1 MKALADPKLERASL
15 RELALRRPWLLLSV
29 AAHGVLLLALAGAGP
44 VRVELRRDEGLRA
57 QVNESL
63 RQTARREMQRE
74 LRNMEEIRDALE
86 KSSGRAPAEGARQGG
101 AKGDP
106 AAGDPAAGDPAQR
119 ARQLMEAIGKVQQE
133 VRAAE
138 MARVLGIPEQE
149 ALRRVR
155 AEEAARPKP
164 PLPRG
169 QPEAVVARLAAEA
182 RTALAQRRAQLM
194 AQQQGVRLNQQGQA
208 RGPGSGGGQGGPAG
222 RLAKTAQAG
231 QGGLGAINGGVAT
244 NGPGGQ
250 SASMGGRLDA
260 LASGLGMDTPT
271 ALAGSSLDMS
281 SEGFSDQRRY
291 GEFLAPPVVDAAT
304 ARTGDGRTLGR
315 GGSYANRIYL
325 NTWYV
330 IGPFAGRGRDSI
342 EAVYPPERGV
352 DLDAVY
358 YGKNDEAVRWIWQ
371 QDADYPF
378 VPRPRAESAVY
389 YAYTEVM
396 VEEDTDMWM
405 HIGGDDDTKLW
416 FNDRLVWT
424 SGDGDKPWY
433 RQPFYTLGTE
443 MVLMNL
449 TEGQRKLR
457 FHKGRNTILLKLY
470 NGTNLMFF
478 SVVLTP
484 P

>member
-1 MKALADPKLERASL
+1 M
-15 RELALRRPWLLLSV
+15 
-29 AAHGVLLLALAGAGP
+29 
-44 VRVELRRDEGLRA
+44 
-57 QVNESL
+57 N
-63 RQTARREMQRE
+63 
-74 LRNMEEIRDALE
+74 
-86 KSSGRAPAEGARQGG
+86 
-101 AKGDP
+101 
-106 AAGDPAAGDPAQR
+106 
-119 ARQLMEAIGKVQQE
+119 
-133 VRAAE
+133 
-138 MARVLGIPEQE
+138 
-149 ALRRVR
+149 
-155 AEEAARPKP
+155 
-164 PLPRG
+164 
-169 QPEAVVARLAAEA
+169 
-182 RTALAQRRAQLM
+182 
-194 AQQQGVRLNQQGQA
+194 
-208 RGPGSGGGQGGPAG
+208 
-222 RLAKTAQAG
+222 
-231 QGGLGAINGGVAT
+231 
-244 NGPGGQ
+244 
-250 SASMGGRLDA
+250 
-260 LASGLGMDTPT
+260 TPY

-291 GEFLAPPVVDAAT
+291 GEFLAPPVVDAA
-304 ARTGDGRTLGR
+304 AVRTGAGRTLGR

-342 EAVYPPERGV
+342 ETVYPPERGL

-358 YGKNDEAVRWIWQ
+358 YGKNDEAVRWVWQ

-416 FNDRLVWT
+416 FNERLVWT

-433 RQPFYTLGTE
+433 RQPFYTLDTQ
-443 MVLMNL
+443 MALLNL
-449 TEGQRKLR
+449 TEGQRKLH

>member
-1 MKALADPKLERASL
+1 MDALADPKLERASL
-15 RELALRRPWLLLSV
+15 WELALRRPWLPLSV
-29 AAHGVLLLALAGAGP
+29 AAHGVLLLALIGAGP

-63 RQTARREMQRE
+63 QQTARREMQRQ

-86 KSSGRAPAEGARQGG
+86 KSSGSAPAAGGKEGG
-101 AKGDP
+101 AK
-106 AAGDPAAGDPAQR
+106 AAPPAGDPAQR
-119 ARQLMEAIGKVQQE
+119 ARQLMEAIVKVQQE

-138 MARVLGIPEQE
+138 MARVLDIPEKE
-149 ALRRVR
+149 ALRRVQ
-155 AEEAARPKP
+155 AEEAAKPKP
-164 PLPRG
+164 PLPKG
-169 QPEAVVARLAAEA
+169 QPEAVVAKLAAEA

-194 AQQQGVRLNQQGQA
+194 AQQQGVKLNQQGQQ
-208 RGPGSGGGQGGPAG
+208 RGPGSRGGQGGQAGQPAQI
-222 RLAKTAQAG
+222 AQAG
-231 QGGLGAINGGVAT
+231 QGGLGAMNGGAAT

-250 SASMGGRLDA
+250 SASVGGRLDA
-260 LASGLGMDTPT
+260 LASGLGMNTPT

-304 ARTGDGRTLGR
+304 VRSGAGRTLGR

-342 EAVYPPERGV
+342 ETVYPPERGL

-358 YGKNDEAVRWIWQ
+358 YGKNDEPVRWIWQ

-396 VEEDTDMWM
+396 VEEDSDMWM

-416 FNDRLVWT
+416 FNERLVWT

-433 RQPFYTLGTE
+433 RQPFYTLDTQ
-443 MVLMNL
+443 MALLNL
-449 TEGQRKLR
+449 TEGQRKLH

>member
-1 MKALADPKLERASL
+1 MEALADPKLERASL
-15 RELALRRPWLLLSV
+15 RQLALRRPWLPLSA
-29 AAHGVLLLALAGAGP
+29 AAHGVLLLALIGAGP

-57 QVNESL
+57 QVDESL

-74 LRNMEEIRDALE
+74 LRSMEEIRDALE
-86 KSSGRAPAEGARQGG
+86 SSSGRAPAGEGRQGG
-101 AKGDP
+101 ARGAPPASDP
-106 AAGDPAAGDPAQR
+106 ARR

-138 MARVLGIPEQE
+138 MARVLGIPENE
-149 ALRRVR
+149 ALRRVQ
-155 AEEAARPKP
+155 AEEAGKPKAA
-164 PLPRG
+164 LPKGR
-169 QPEAVVARLAAEA
+169 PEAVVAKLAADA
-182 RTALAQRRAQLM
+182 RAALAQRRAQLM
-194 AQQQGVRLNQQGQA
+194 AQQQGVKLSQQGQQ
-208 RGPGSGGGQGGPAG
+208 RGPGSRGGQGGQTG
-222 RLAKTAQAG
+222 QLAKTADAG
-231 QGGLGAINGGVAT
+231 QGGLGAMNGGVAT

-260 LASGLGMDTPT
+260 LASGLGMNTPT

-304 ARTGDGRTLGR
+304 VRTGAGRTLGR

-358 YGKNDEAVRWIWQ
+358 YGKNDEPVRWIWQ
-371 QDADYPF
+371 QDTDYPF

-405 HIGGDDDTKLW
+405 HIGGDDDTRLW
-416 FNDRLVWT
+416 FNDRLVWN

-433 RQPFYTLGTE
+433 RQPYTTLDTQ
-443 MVLMNL
+443 MALLNL
-449 TEGQRKLR
+449 TEGQRKLH

-484 P
+484 A

>member
-1 MKALADPKLERASL
+1 MDALADPKPERASL
-15 RELALRRPWLLLSV
+15 RELALHRRWLLLSA
-29 AAHGVLLLALAGAGP
+29 AAHGVLLLALIGAGP

-63 RQTARREMQRE
+63 QQTARREMQRQ
-74 LRNMEEIRDALE
+74 LRSMEEIRDALE
-86 KSSGRAPAEGARQGG
+86 KSSGRTPAGEGRQGG
-101 AKGDP
+101 ARGAP
-106 AAGDPAAGDPAQR
+106 PAGDPAQR

-133 VRAAE
+133 VRAAD
-138 MARVLGIPEQE
+138 MARVLGIPEKE
-149 ALRRVR
+149 ALRRVQ
-155 AEEAARPKP
+155 AEEAGKPRPP
-164 PLPRG
+164 PPKGR
-169 QPEAVVARLAAEA
+169 PEAVVAKLSAEA
-182 RTALAQRRAQLM
+182 RAALAQRRAQLM
-194 AQQQGVRLNQQGQA
+194 AQQQGVKLNQQGQQ
-208 RGPGSGGGQGGPAG
+208 RGPGSRGGQGGQAG
-222 RLAKTAQAG
+222 QLTKTAQAG
-231 QGGLGAINGGVAT
+231 QGGLGAMNGGAAT

-250 SASMGGRLDA
+250 SASIGGRLDA
-260 LASGLGMDTPT
+260 LASGLGMDTPY

-304 ARTGDGRTLGR
+304 VRTGAGRTLGR

-342 EAVYPPERGV
+342 ETVYPPERGL

-358 YGKNDEAVRWIWQ
+358 YGKNDEPVRWIWQ
-371 QDADYPF
+371 QDTDYPF

-416 FNDRLVWT
+416 FNERLVWS

-433 RQPFYTLGTE
+433 RQPFYTLDTQ
-443 MVLMNL
+443 MALLNL
-449 TEGQRKLR
+449 TEGQRKLH